1 MSVSESNSSRKRSQ
15 SSLDKY
21 FAVTVTES
29 VKKRRAG
36 DETTLTFEDAAK
48 TPDWSSINQNDM
60 NISYAV
66 IFTKEAAK
74 RIFKK
79 LESEIKYFSGSL
91 AQV

>member
-1 MSVSESNSSRKRSQ
+1 MSVAVSESNSSRKRSQ

-21 FAVTVTES
+21 FVVTES
-29 VKKRRAG
+29 VKKRRTG
-36 DETTLTFEDAAK
+36 DETTLTYDDAAK

>member
-1 MSVSESNSSRKRSQ
+1 MSVSESNSGRKRSQ

-21 FAVTVTES
+21 FAVTES

-36 DETTLTFEDAAK
+36 DETTLTFEDAAAK

>member
-1 MSVSESNSSRKRSQ
+1 MSASESISRKKRSQ

-21 FAVTVTES
+21 FAVTES
-29 VKKRRAG
+29 VKKRRTG
-36 DETTLTFEDAAK
+36 DETALMFEDAAK

-66 IFTKEAAK
+66 IFTKEDAR

-79 LESEIKYFSGSL
+79 LELEIQYFSGSL

>member
-1 MSVSESNSSRKRSQ
+1 MSVSESNSGRKRSQ

-21 FAVTVTES
+21 FAVTES

-36 DETTLTFEDAAK
+36 DEATLTFEDAAK

>member
-1 MSVSESNSSRKRSQ
+1 MSASESNSRKKRSQ

-21 FAVTVTES
+21 FAVTKS
-29 VKKRRAG
+29 VKKRRTG
-36 DETTLTFEDAAK
+36 DETALMFEDAAK

-66 IFTKEAAK
+66 IFTKEDAR

-79 LESEIKYFSGSL
+79 LESEIQYFSGSL

>member
-1 MSVSESNSSRKRSQ
+1 MSASESNSGRKRSQ
-15 SSLDKY
+15 SVLDKY
-21 FAVTVTES
+21 FAVTES

-36 DETTLTFEDAAK
+36 DEATLTFEDAAK

>member
-1 MSVSESNSSRKRSQ
+1 MSVSESNSGRKRSQ
-15 SSLDKY
+15 SVLDKY
-21 FAVTVTES
+21 FAVTES

-36 DETTLTFEDAAK
+36 DETTLTFEDAAAK
-48 TPDWSSINQNDM
+48 TPDWSNINQNDM

>member
-1 MSVSESNSSRKRSQ
+1 M
-15 SSLDKY
+15 
-21 FAVTVTES
+21 
-29 VKKRRAG
+29 
-36 DETTLTFEDAAK
+36 FEDAAK

-66 IFTKEAAK
+66 IFTKEDAR

-79 LESEIKYFSGSL
+79 LESEIQYFSGSL